1 MQKGTAAFN
10 IVCVILKH
18 ELNFDEYILSLV
30 TNALCMDAKCNKIAA
45 ELPKKCIIMVIG
57 QSDRLLH
64 LSKQLISWDFPHIS

>member
-30 TNALCMDAKCNKIAA
+30 TNALCMDAKCNKIAVEFA
-45 ELPKKCIIMVIG
+45 RKGV
-57 QSDRLLH
+57 QQTDN
-64 LSKQLISWDFPHIS
+64 